1 MIDRAESR
9 TEHALPAAV
18 RFSVI
23 VPTYERPA
31 HIVAEFRALPVK
43 PAVLERWLG
52 GNAAALLGE
61 R

>member
-1 MIDRAESR
+1 MGVVADKVLFGTGWFLLGR
-9 TEHALPAAV
+9 P
-18 RFSVI
+18 
-23 VPTYERPA
+23 PA

-52 GNAAALLGE
+52 GNAAAFLGE